1 MYIPKNRIITNL
13 YTNTNEYVYKG
24 TNVYYKG
31 FYWKMYNGKLFT
43 GKNPNEL
50 PNEELELVEAT
61 QDKGSIITPTQS
73 QLVTSIGAP
82 TPFLNENEGPYD
94 EELVIQYNKIKGIN
108 SNAPNLKSIPY
119 MYYPVP
125 TVDDYNLGVFTR
137 YFTVKINEPI
147 FTEVSKEVHDFIKNN
162 DTDWN
167 WESYTAFN
175 LPWTLIGEKEVVYLT
190 NRDIVYLTEKTIKT
204 RGLREFLKNN
214 YIKYLK

>member
-73 QLVTSIGAP
+73 
-82 TPFLNENEGPYD
+82 
-94 EELVIQYNKIKGIN
+94 
-108 SNAPNLKSIPY
+108 
-119 MYYPVP
+119 
-125 TVDDYNLGVFTR
+125 
-137 YFTVKINEPI
+137 
-147 FTEVSKEVHDFIKNN
+147 
-162 DTDWN
+162 
-167 WESYTAFN
+167 
-175 LPWTLIGEKEVVYLT
+175 
-190 NRDIVYLTEKTIKT
+190 
-204 RGLREFLKNN
+204 
-214 YIKYLK
+214 